1 MKIRKGFV
9 SNSSSSSFII
19 GVAKVNDIEKCRKYM
34 EDKKIDSDNY
44 VELAT
49 YSELKESKS
58 WTVSVREGDSIE
70 MESFDGCTTSISA
83 KDLKDEDYILTYA
96 FYGNEGD
103 GYFSNSDDD
112 DDYDPN
118 YDRVY
123 EDDFF
128 NKSEEDVM
136 TMLSCPEE
144 AGLDKDKC
152 EWIMGA
158 ARNG

>member
-1 MKIRKGFV
+1 MKIRNGFV

-19 GVAKVNDIEKCRKYM
+19 GVAKVNDIEKCRKYI
-34 EDKKIDSDNY
+34 EENKLGD

-49 YSELKESKS
+49 YKELKEAKS
-58 WTVSVREGDSIE
+58 WSITVRKNGDIE
-70 MESFDGCTTSISA
+70 IESFDGATVSIA
-83 KDLKDEDYILTYA
+83 GKDLKDEDHILTYA

-123 EDDFF
+123 DDDFF
-128 NKSEEDVM
+128 DKSEEDVM
-136 TMLSCPEE
+136 DMLNSGDA
-144 AGLDKDKC
+144 AGLDKDNT
-152 EWIMGA
+152 EWTIGA
-158 ARNG
+158 SRNG